1 MNFALIGYGKM
12 GRTIEALGKI
22 QGHSFPVIIDVHN
35 REQLSSG
42 KLKEID
48 AAIEFSTPSVAPG
61 NIKECINMGIP
72 VVSGTTGWNEKLP
85 EIEAYCRE
93 KNGTLFYAS
102 NFSVGVN
109 ILFALNRKLAEI
121 MDQFPE
127 YTVSIN
133 EVHHVHK
140 KDAPSGT
147 AISLAQQ
154 ILEVNKQLSGWN
166 LKEPNDPEGDG
177 AGQLPI
183 EAVREGE
190 VKGQHSIHYE
200 SVLDSI
206 TLSHDAFTRDAFAAG
221 VLLAAIFIKDRK
233 GIFGMQDLLKL

>member
-1 MNFALIGYGKM
+1 M
-12 GRTIEALGKI
+12 GRTIEALGKM
-22 QGHSFPVIIDVHN
+22 QGHSFPVIIDEHN
-35 REQLSSG
+35 HEQLSSD
-42 KLKEID
+42 KLKGID
-48 AAIEFSTPSVAPG
+48 AAIEFSTPAAAPA
-61 NIKECINMGIP
+61 NIKACINMGLPI
-72 VVSGTTGWNEKLP
+72 VTGTTGWNEKIP

-109 ILFALNRKLAEI
+109 ILFALNQKLAEI

-127 YTVSIN
+127 YKVSIN

-154 ILEVNKQLSGWN
+154 ILEVNSHISGWH
-166 LKEPNDPEGDG
+166 LKGSDAREGEH
-177 AGQLPI
+177 AAQLTI
-183 EAVREGE
+183 DAVREGE
-190 VKGQHSIHYE
+190 VKGKHSIRYE
-200 SVLDSI
+200 SALDSI
-206 TLSHDAFTRDAFAAG
+206 TIHHDAKTRDAFAAG
-221 VLLAAIFIKDRK
+221 ALLAAIYIAGRK